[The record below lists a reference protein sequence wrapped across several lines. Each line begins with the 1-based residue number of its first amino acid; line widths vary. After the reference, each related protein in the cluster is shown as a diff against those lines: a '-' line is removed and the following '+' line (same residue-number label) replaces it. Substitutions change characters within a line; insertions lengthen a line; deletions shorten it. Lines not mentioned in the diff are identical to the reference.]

1 MAEFRL
7 VTTLDEKKAARAI
20 RYEVFVQE
28 QQVALPLEID
38 SRDDLPTTDH
48 ILLCVD
54 GELVG
59 TGRLLA
65 DPDHAERIHLGRLA
79 IRKPW
84 RGQGWG
90 ARLVEALEAH
100 AQEVYDSE
108 TLICELSAQE
118 YAVGFYKSLGYR
130 LMGRPRYLDAGI
142 WHHDMD
148 KALRG

>member
-1 MAEFRL
+1 MAEFRT
-7 VTTLDEKKAARAI
+7 VTTVAEQQVARGI

-28 QQVALPLEID
+28 QKVPLPMEID
-38 SRDDLPTTDH
+38 SRDDLPTTCQMV
-48 ILLCVD
+48 LYVD
-54 GELVG
+54 DEPVG

-65 DPDHAERIHLGRLA
+65 DPDDAERIHLGRLA
-79 IRKPW
+79 IRKAW

-90 ARLVEALEAH
+90 ARLVEALERLAR
-100 AQEVYDSE
+100 EKYSRE

-118 YAVGFYKSLGYR
+118 YAVGFYENLGYR

-148 KALRG
+148 KPLRG